1 MSKLTPAQQ
10 RKLEQSA
17 QSEISEDLTQDPN
30 IAPMVYDRP
39 EVIATTSQLLAAA
52 RARQETE
59 LNDLQ
64 KSMDELSQEFA
75 NRAESIVRS
84 GLKRSYIQARQ
95 RIGAIDLSFFDN
107 GEELPHSN
115 NLALM
120 SAVEVEVTAS

>member
-1 MSKLTPAQQ
+1 MNKLTPAQQ

-17 QSEISEDLTQDPN
+17 QSEISEDLTQAPN
-30 IAPMVYDRP
+30 ITPLNQP
-39 EVIATTSQLLAAA
+39 IATTSQLLAAA

-64 KSMDELSQEFA
+64 KSMDGLSQEFA

-84 GLKRSYIQARQ
+84 GLKSSYIQARQ

-107 GEELPHSN
+107 GDELPQSD

-120 SAVEVEVTAS
+120 SVVEVEVTES

>member
-30 IAPMVYDRP
+30 IAPFVQS
-39 EVIATTSQLLAAA
+39 IATTSQLLAAA

-75 NRAESIVRS
+75 TRAESIVRS
-84 GLKRSYIQARQ
+84 GLKSSYIQARQ

-120 SAVEVEVTAS
+120 SAVEVEVTES

>member
-30 IAPMVYDRP
+30 IAPFVQP
-39 EVIATTSQLLAAA
+39 IATTSQLLAAA

-75 NRAESIVRS
+75 TRAESIVRS
-84 GLKRSYIQARQ
+84 GLQSSYTQARQ

-115 NLALM
+115 NNLALM
-120 SAVEVEVTAS
+120 SAVEVEGTAS

>member
-30 IAPMVYDRP
+30 IAPFVQP
-39 EVIATTSQLLAAA
+39 IATTSQLLAAA

-84 GLKRSYIQARQ
+84 GLKSSYIQARQ

-120 SAVEVEVTAS
+120 SAVEVEVTES

>member
-30 IAPMVYDRP
+30 IAPFVQP
-39 EVIATTSQLLAAA
+39 IATTSQLLAAA

-64 KSMDELSQEFA
+64 KSMDALSQEFA
-75 NRAESIVRS
+75 TRAESIVRS
-84 GLKRSYIQARQ
+84 GLKSSYIQARQ

-107 GEELPHSN
+107 GEELPLQTTSP
-115 NLALM
+115 
-120 SAVEVEVTAS
+120 

>member
-30 IAPMVYDRP
+30 IAPFVQP
-39 EVIATTSQLLAAA
+39 IATTSQLLAAA

-75 NRAESIVRS
+75 TRAESIVRS
-84 GLKRSYIQARQ
+84 GLKSSYIQARQ

-120 SAVEVEVTAS
+120 SAVEVEVTES

>member
-30 IAPMVYDRP
+30 IAPFVQP
-39 EVIATTSQLLAAA
+39 IATTSQLLAAA

-64 KSMDELSQEFA
+64 KSMDALSQEFA

-84 GLKRSYIQARQ
+84 GLKSSYIQARQ

-120 SAVEVEVTAS
+120 SAVEVEVTES

>member
-30 IAPMVYDRP
+30 ITPLIQP
-39 EVIATTSQLLAAA
+39 IATYSQLLAAA

-84 GLKRSYIQARQ
+84 GLKSSYIQARQ

-120 SAVEVEVTAS
+120 SAVEVEVTES

>member
-30 IAPMVYDRP
+30 IAPFVQP
-39 EVIATTSQLLAAA
+39 IATTSQLLAAA

-64 KSMDELSQEFA
+64 KSMDALSQEFA
-75 NRAESIVRS
+75 TRAESIVRS
-84 GLKRSYIQARQ
+84 GLKSSYIQARQ

-115 NLALM
+115 NNLALM
-120 SAVEVEVTAS
+120 SAVEVEVTES

>member
-30 IAPMVYDRP
+30 IAPFVQP
-39 EVIATTSQLLAAA
+39 IATTSQLLAAA

-64 KSMDELSQEFA
+64 KSMDALSQEFA

-84 GLKRSYIQARQ
+84 GLKSSYIQARE

-120 SAVEVEVTAS
+120 SAVEVEVTES

>member
-1 MSKLTPAQQ
+1 MNKLTPAQQ

-17 QSEISEDLTQDPN
+17 RSEISEDPTQDPN
-30 IAPMVYDRP
+30 ITPFVQP
-39 EVIATTSQLLAAA
+39 IATSSQLLAAA

-75 NRAESIVRS
+75 TRAESIVRS
-84 GLKRSYIQARQ
+84 GLKSSYIQARQ

-107 GEELPHSN
+107 GDELPQSD

-120 SAVEVEVTAS
+120 SVVEVEVTES

>member
-30 IAPMVYDRP
+30 IAPLVQP
-39 EVIATTSQLLAAA
+39 IATTSQLLAAA

-84 GLKRSYIQARQ
+84 GLKSSYIQARQ

-120 SAVEVEVTAS
+120 SAVEVEVRAS

>member
-30 IAPMVYDRP
+30 IAPFVQP
-39 EVIATTSQLLAAA
+39 IATTSQLLAAA

-64 KSMDELSQEFA
+64 KSMDALSQEFA
-75 NRAESIVRS
+75 TRAESIVRS
-84 GLKRSYIQARQ
+84 GLKSSYIQARQ

-107 GEELPHSN
+107 GEELPPSN

-120 SAVEVEVTAS
+120 SAVEVEGTAS